1 MLMAI
6 CVLRPPWNN
15 REPKSAEG
23 MRGAMARFY
32 AMSIRLQLL
41 LMAFIVAL
49 PAIGIIVYS
58 GLEQRKEAI
67 NNART
72 ETRKL
77 ADNIAF
83 EQQNMVAG
91 AQQLVS
97 ALAQLPY
104 VKGHD
109 TAKVQALLVDI
120 LRLNPQ
126 YLNLFIADRSGMMW
140 ASAVPMKSNFSI
152 SDRRYFRN
160 ALSSGQFSSG
170 EYIIGRIFGK
180 PTISFGYPFKNQ
192 KGEFDG
198 VIAVNFDLDYCKQ
211 LLERSKLPQG
221 SSYVLI
227 DHNGM
232 ILSRGIHPEPY
243 VARRVS
249 EEIFRAM
256 QVGPDRETV
265 VSPGIDNTERFST
278 YRRLRLNTEQTPYMY
293 IRVGIPVKSVVS
305 KANRALFYKLAVFT
319 PFLLAALFLG
329 WLIGKRSIVD
339 RVSRLQEASRRLAD
353 GDLNARVSDL
363 VKGGELGNLGQAFD
377 EMARLLAL
385 REQEQQT
392 AAKEK
397 KLLLEQLNQSQKME
411 SIGRLAGGV
420 AHDLNNLLT
429 PIVGYTDLLK
439 RDYAQDRSAVE
450 RMDHILTASEK
461 AKGLVQQLLSFSRKQ
476 ILDMKTIDLNQI
488 LSSFHEILRRTIREN
503 IDIQMRLSQELCGIR
518 ADKNQ
523 LEQIIMNLA
532 INAQDA
538 IEGNGRITFETAPV
552 VLDEEYARQ
561 HVGVKPGRYF
571 MLAVSDNGCG
581 MDNETLNQIFEPF
594 FTTKGVG
601 KGSGLGLATV
611 YGLVKQHGGN
621 VWVYSEPGK
630 GSIFKI
636 YFPAVEGRPADE
648 REAVPEYCVT
658 AMNCAILVVEDNEI
672 VRDMVREIL
681 TNYGC
686 RVIEARGPRQALE
699 IVNGK
704 HLDLLVTD
712 VVMPDMNGPELYRRL
727 SESYPGL
734 KVLYMSGY
742 TQNVIV
748 HNGALSEGINFIQ
761 KPFTVHEFGRKVEE
775 IIKLQAKV

>member
-1 MLMAI
+1 MT
-6 CVLRPPWNN
+6 
-15 REPKSAEG
+15 
-23 MRGAMARFY
+23 RFY
-32 AMSIRLQLL
+32 AMSIRAQLL

-49 PAIGIIVYS
+49 PAMGIIISS
-58 GLEQRKEAI
+58 GLAQRKEAI

-72 ETRKL
+72 ETQKL
-77 ADNIAF
+77 TDNIAS
-83 EQQNMVAG
+83 EQQNLVAA

-104 VKGHD
+104 VKSQD
-109 TAKVQALLVDI
+109 TARVQAILSEI

-126 YLNLFIADRSGMMW
+126 YLNIFIADRSGMMW
-140 ASAVPMKSNFSI
+140 ASAVPMKSSFSI

-160 ALSSGQFSSG
+160 AFLTGQFSSG

-180 PTISFGYPFKNQ
+180 PTISFGYPFRDHE
-192 KGEFDG
+192 GGFGG
-198 VIAVNFDLDYCKQ
+198 VIAINFDLDYCRQ
-211 LLERSKLPQG
+211 LLERSKLPEG
-221 SSYVLI
+221 SSYLLI
-227 DHNGM
+227 DHKGV

-243 VARRVS
+243 VGRSV
-249 EEIFRAM
+249 EPEIFSAM
-256 QVGPDRETV
+256 QAGPDRETLM
-265 VSPGIDNTERFST
+265 SPGIDGIKRFST
-278 YRRLRLNTEQTPYMY
+278 YRKLRLSTEQSPYMY

-339 RVSRLQEASRRLAD
+339 RISRLQEASRRLAE

-385 REQEQQT
+385 REQEQQK
-392 AAKEK
+392 AAEEK
-397 KLLLEQLNQSQKME
+397 KHLLEQLAQSQKME

-429 PIVGYTDLLK
+429 PILGYADLLK
-439 RDYAQDRSAVE
+439 REYSHNARAVE
-450 RMDHILTASEK
+450 RLDHILSASEK
-461 AKGLVQQLLSFSRKQ
+461 AKRLIQQLLSFSRKQ
-476 ILDMKTIDLNQI
+476 ILDMKTIDLSQV
-488 LSSFHEILRRTIREN
+488 LSSFYEILRRTIREN
-503 IDIQMRLSQELCGIR
+503 IDIRMHLSQERHGIR

-538 IEGNGRITFETAPV
+538 IEGNGSITFETAPV

-561 HVGVKPGRYF
+561 NAGVRPGRYF

-581 MDNETLNQIFEPF
+581 MDNETLSQIFEPF

-611 YGLVKQHGGN
+611 YGLVKQHEGN
-621 VWVYSEPGK
+621 IWVYSEPGK

-636 YFPAVEGRPADE
+636 YFPMVSDRPADE
-648 REAVPEYCVT
+648 PAAVPDHCVL
-658 AMNCAILVVEDNEI
+658 AMNCAILLVEDNKM
-672 VRDMVREIL
+672 VKDMVRDVL
-681 TNYGC
+681 NNCGC
-686 RVIEARGPRQALE
+686 TVIEAGGPRQALE
-699 IVNGK
+699 MVNGK

-727 SESYPGL
+727 REFFPAL

-742 TQNVIV
+742 TQNVIA
-748 HNGALSEGINFIQ
+748 HNGVLGQEVNFIQ
-761 KPFTVHEFGRKVEE
+761 KPFAVHDFVRKIEE
-775 IIKLQAKV
+775 IVKLPVNTDV